1 MKNGDEIKVTWIND
15 GMLLFEG
22 VIEEIEFESDQF
34 VKFTHLTDNG
44 RSSMLVDKGFHN
56 VEVVS

>member
-1 MKNGDEIKVTWIND
+1 MKNGDKIKVTWIND

-34 VKFTHLTDNG
+34 IKFTHLTNNG
-44 RSSMLVDKGFHN
+44 RSSMLVDKRFHN
-56 VEVVS
+56 VEVIK